1 MNSATPRLFILTSI
15 IWRSLAYI
23 SHTNVSEIQ
32 SYNQKQQ
39 LSSKVPKKPP
49 TPPFPDGPCNG
60 RIVTIPGEE
69 LYKEENNS
77 FLNSNVLNLFSSWE
91 DVVLPRR
98 NVNVWLPR
106 EYDLQQYLEQ
116 RFPILYCHDG
126 QNVMSDST
134 SWTGRSWRLIGAIS
148 RLHEHSLLRIETPPI
163 VVLIPSG
170 EGNFPPGLNQRHL
183 EYGDFVV
190 PTSQAHGHFVA
201 RALHPY
207 LMQRFR
213 VKKGP
218 EHTYTIGS
226 SLGGQASLQLVLRY
240 PEIFGGAAC
249 MSPCFQTGTIAA
261 VVANLVKKYDK
272 VDDCQSLRSKRIYLD
287 NGGDVDET
295 RVPIFDILDQFTMNH
310 PGFFWLDTQLQP
322 TIDAMRWTLE
332 KGNVNFAY
340 KKYPGARHNER
351 AWSNRIHEPL
361 MHLYGNMKQYI
372 D

>member
-1 MNSATPRLFILTSI
+1 MFGSQESTICNSIWNRDFRYCIVMMVRMVRLQDMIYFI
-15 IWRSLAYI
+15 
-23 SHTNVSEIQ
+23 HHKF
-32 SYNQKQQ
+32 YNF
-39 LSSKVPKKPP
+39 SFTINP
-49 TPPFPDGPCNG
+49 T
-60 RIVTIPGEE
+60 
-69 LYKEENNS
+69 K
-77 FLNSNVLNLFSSWE
+77 
-91 DVVLPRR
+91 
-98 NVNVWLPR
+98 
-106 EYDLQQYLEQ
+106 
-116 RFPILYCHDG
+116 
-126 QNVMSDST
+126 VMSDST

-310 PGFFWLDTQLQP
+310 PGFFWLGESAICWMMLSLNTH
-322 TIDAMRWTLE
+322 
-332 KGNVNFAY
+332 VC
-340 KKYPGARHNER
+340 
-351 AWSNRIHEPL
+351 S
-361 MHLYGNMKQYI
+361 
-372 D
+372 